1 MSSQE
6 EASDNISIPDLI
18 VNECLFGC
26 EGCPAIWENGQT
38 GHRIICKCDC
48 GHVRHKKNDEKVMLQ
63 GASLVGSH
71 TARQAAEPFHR
82 LTPSPTSLRLMEV
95 AEVVE

>member
-6 EASDNISIPDLI
+6 EASDNNSMPDLI

-26 EGCPAIWENGQT
+26 EGCPAIWENSQT
-38 GHRIICKCDC
+38 GHRIICKCVC
-48 GHVRHKKNDEKVMLQ
+48 GHIMHKNNDETVLLR

-71 TARQAAEPFHR
+71 TVRQAAA
-82 LTPSPTSLRLMEV
+82 LSSPNTFANQPKTKGRCRCC
-95 AEVVE
+95 